1 MRICANELNSD
12 PSREDRV
19 DSGKTQHTLHKSSTL
34 QIQRH
39 RQVKS
44 IINEKDTQ
52 WNIKEKKAGVVAL
65 ISDKVGS
72 RARNMTKNKEGSFRV
87 TRGPAPQRTQWS

>member
-34 QIQRH
+34 QIQT
-39 RQVKS
+39 QVKS
-44 IINEKDTQ
+44 IINEK
-52 WNIKEKKAGVVAL
+52 
-65 ISDKVGS
+65 
-72 RARNMTKNKEGSFRV
+72 V
-87 TRGPAPQRTQWS
+87 TRWEHQGKESWSGRLTIRQGRFQSPEHDQE